1 MTRQTMVI
9 LYLLKALSGEMN
21 KRCLKN
27 PAECVNTSV
36 HEWSENTIIEPIA
49 EVINT
54 SSGMNIHSLVSS
66 NLDAMR

>member
-1 MTRQTMVI
+1 
-9 LYLLKALSGEMN
+9 MN

-27 PAECVNTSV
+27 PAECVNTSL

-54 SSGMNIHSLVSS
+54 SSGINIRSLVSF